1 MLPNSLELHE
11 KYQGKLEFKSLYKID
26 SKEILSKVYTPGV
39 GEVCL
44 KIKEN
49 EENLHKYTIAGKT
62 VAVISNGTAVLG
74 FGDIGPKAAL
84 PVMEGKAAIFNEL
97 AGINSYPLC
106 INEKDPEKFI
116 QIIKSLALNFAAIN
130 LEDISAPTC
139 FEIEKRLSE
148 ELDIPV
154 IHDDQHGTAIV
165 VLAALMGA
173 QKLSNKNNLR
183 IAIAGAGAAGTAITK
198 LLLSAQEE
206 KLLSIQEIK
215 VFDTNGLI
223 SKDRNNLTSHKIEI
237 AEITN
242 QLKTCNF
249 SDGIK
254 NTDVF
259 IGVSAPNSVT
269 SEHIK
274 SMNENPIVF
283 ALSNPIPEIMPD
295 LAISSGAYIVGTGR
309 SDFPNQINNALAY
322 PGVFKGLLTNKIIK
336 ISDTH
341 KLNAAKAI
349 YEYNLPNLTNENLL
363 PSILDKNVPKVIAS
377 KIK

>member
-1 MLPNSLELHE
+1 MNPLELHE
-11 KYQGKLEFKSLYKID
+11 KNTGKIEIKSILKID

-44 KIKEN
+44 KIKED
-49 EENLHKYTIAGKT
+49 ESNLSKYTIAGKT

-74 FGDIGPKAAL
+74 FGDIGAKAAL
-84 PVMEGKAAIFNEL
+84 PVMEGKAAIFSEF
-97 AGINSYPLC
+97 AGISSYPLC

-116 QIIKSLALNFAAIN
+116 QIVKSIALNFAAIN

-165 VLAALMGA
+165 VLSALIGA
-173 QKLSNKNNLR
+173 VKVTNKTNIK
-183 IAIAGAGAAGTAITK
+183 IAISGAGAAGTAITK
-198 LLLSAQEE
+198 LLIVAQN
-206 KLLSIQEIK
+206 KNILPISEIK

-223 SKDRNNLTSHKIEI
+223 SIDRDNINFYKKELANLT
-237 AEITN
+237 N
-242 QLKTCNF
+242 QSKTINF
-249 SDGIK
+249 SEGIK

-259 IGVSAPNSVT
+259 IGVSAPNSLT
-269 SEHIK
+269 LENIQ

-283 ALSNPIPEIMPD
+283 ALSNPVPEIMPE
-295 LAISSGAYIVGTGR
+295 LAIRAGAKIVATGR

-322 PGVFKGLLTNKIIK
+322 PGIFKGLLENKIRKVTDEHK
-336 ISDTH
+336 ITVALS
-341 KLNAAKAI
+341 I
-349 YEYNLPNLTNENLL
+349 YHYHEKNLSKDSIL
-363 PSILDKNVPKVIAS
+363 PSILDQEVPKIIARS
-377 KIK
+377 LKYQ